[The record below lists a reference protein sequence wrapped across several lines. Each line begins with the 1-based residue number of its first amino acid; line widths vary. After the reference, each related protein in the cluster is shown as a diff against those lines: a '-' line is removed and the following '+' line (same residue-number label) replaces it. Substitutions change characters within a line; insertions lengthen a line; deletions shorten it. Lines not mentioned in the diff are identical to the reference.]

1 MHDHIFSKNTNTATK
16 NTQKLTDITSDISD
30 GDFSDGD
37 FSDRDFSDGD
47 FNVRNEIPK
56 ENPSTS
62 TTVPNNQQMQQ
73 TPQRENLGNTIDE
86 DGNLQDEEINLVCS
100 IVPISDVQASS
111 FRALGRQE
119 PAFF

>member
-16 NTQKLTDITSDISD
+16 KTQKLTDITSDISD

-37 FSDRDFSDGD
+37 FSVGD
-47 FNVRNEIPK
+47 SNLRTEIPK

-62 TTVPNNQQMQQ
+62 TTEPNDQQMQQ

-86 DGNLQDEEINLVCS
+86 DGNIQDEEINVVCS
-100 IVPISDVQASS
+100 IVPISDVRASS
-111 FRALGRQE
+111 F
-119 PAFF
+119 